1 MWNSKIVYGDRNQI
15 SGGLDQG
22 VQGNNQ
28 GGAQGNLNM
37 MATFYILNGVKVTWL
52 FTFVSISPELPA
64 GCCGYSIWV
73 WHMSG
78 NCTLK
83 MGALVVCIFHLIRS
97 FFLKEIEKSLTKFTP
112 LSWFSAYISKQ
123 CFWIFFMNSSLG
135 LPLKH
140 RDYLMFHPPCFCLS
154 YNPS

>member
-1 MWNSKIVYGDRNQI
+1 MVIEIRSVVAWIRECRGITKEGHK
-15 SGGLDQG
+15 G
-22 VQGNNQ
+22 
-28 GGAQGNLNM
+28 
-37 MATFYILNGVKVTWL
+37 ILIWWQH
-52 FTFVSISPELPA
+52 SISWMEWRLH
-64 GCCGYSIWV
+64 GCLHLSVFHQNCLRAVAVIASECDICLGTVHSKWV
-73 WHMSG
+73 HWLYVFS
-78 NCTLK
+78 TLL
-83 MGALVVCIFHLIRS
+83 GH